1 MSKFC
6 PKLNFILIGFLRS
19 DMEDDV
25 LEGNLR
31 RVELLDD
38 FDDNYFLPAEHT
50 AGELF
55 QNNNLYLFE
64 YFSRSK
70 VSAPRLSRA
79 CRQGRW
85 EGVLIFDL
93 LAVQLLH
100 ARHTLFFFICSIRH
114 LILVSALYSSSQS
127 L

>member
-1 MSKFC
+1 
-6 PKLNFILIGFLRS
+6 
-19 DMEDDV
+19 MEDDV

-38 FDDNYFLPAEHT
+38 FDDNYFLPAEHRA